1 MLTPPRLL
9 TRLAT
14 QIMTRPGVLARRWW
28 LGMRLRAAEFDALI
42 LDAEMKAGPARLRS
56 TKHHIQRLRQQL
68 QALPD

>member
-1 MLTPPRLL
+1 MLTLQRCL
-9 TRLAT
+9 TRPA
-14 QIMTRPGVLARRWW
+14 VLVRRWW
-28 LGMRLRAAEFDALI
+28 LGLRLRAAEFDAVI